1 MKTSADSVV
10 MCVCVCVPKA
20 IVNKYTQ
27 GNLVLYI
34 SKSTRKMVL

>member
-10 MCVCVCVPKA
+10 MCVCVCASKV

-34 SKSTRKMVL
+34 LKSTRKMVL